1 MALQPIKQVRGT
13 GVYVPGDDIDTDQI
27 IPARF
32 MRCVTFDGLGEYAF
46 YDRRF
51 DQSSASLG
59 HPLDDPR
66 FAGAGIFVTGR
77 NFGCGSSREHAPQ
90 AMYRFGIRAVVGES
104 FAEIFFD
111 NGIAIGMPCVSVGH
125 DDARQIGQA
134 IEADPKVEI
143 VVDIEQQ
150 IVRIGDLTIRCT
162 MPENGRQS
170 LLAGTWDALEVLLT
184 GADQARALA
193 QRLPY

>member
-51 DQSSASLG
+51 DQSGASLG

-66 FAGAGIFVTGR
+66 FAGASVFVTGR

-90 AMYRFGIRAVVGES
+90 AMYRFGIRAIVGES

-111 NGIAIGMPCVSVGH
+111 NGIAMGMPCVSVGH
-125 DDARQIGQA
+125 EDARQIGQA

-143 VVDIEQQ
+143 VVDIEKQS
-150 IVRIGDLTIRCT
+150 IAVGDRSIGCT
-162 MPENGRQS
+162 MPQNGRQS
-170 LLAGTWDALEVLLT
+170 LLGGTWDALEVLLA

-193 QRLPY
+193 KRLPY

>member
-1 MALQPIKQVRGT
+1 MPLQPIKQVRGT
-13 GVYVPGDDIDTDQI
+13 AVYVPGDDIDTDQI

-51 DQSSASLG
+51 DQSGASLG

-66 FAGAGIFVTGR
+66 FAGAAILVTGR

-90 AMYRFGIRAVVGES
+90 ALYRFGIRAVVGES
-104 FAEIFFD
+104 FAEIFLD
-111 NGIAIGMPCVSVGH
+111 NGVAMGMPCVSVGH
-125 DDARQIGQA
+125 DEAKQIGQK
-134 IEADPKVEI
+134 IEENPKIEI
-143 VVDIEQQ
+143 VVDIEEK
-150 IVRIGDLTIRCT
+150 VVKVGDCPIGFT

-170 LLAGTWDALEVLLT
+170 LLAGTWDALEVLLA
-184 GADQARALA
+184 GADQVRALA
-193 QRLPY
+193 DRLPY

>member
-46 YDRRF
+46 HDRRF
-51 DQSSASLG
+51 DQSGASLG

-66 FAGAGIFVTGR
+66 FAGASIFVAGR

-90 AMYRFGIRAVVGES
+90 AMYRFGIRAIVGES

-111 NGIAIGMPCVSVGH
+111 NSIAMGMPCVSVGH
-125 DDARQIGQA
+125 DEARQIGQV

-143 VVDIEQQ
+143 VVDIEEGV
-150 IVRIGDLTIRCT
+150 VRLGDRSIGCT

-170 LLAGTWDALEVLLT
+170 LLAGTWDALEVLLA
-184 GADQARALA
+184 GADQVGALA
-193 QRLPY
+193 DRLPY

>member
-1 MALQPIKQVRGT
+1 MAMQPIRQVRGT

-46 YDRRF
+46 HDRRF
-51 DQSSASLG
+51 DQSGASLG

-66 FAGAGIFVTGR
+66 FAGASIFVAGR

-104 FAEIFFD
+104 FAEIFLD
-111 NGIAIGMPCVSVGH
+111 NGIAMGMPCVSVGH

-143 VVDIEQQ
+143 VVDIEEQ
-150 IVRIGDLTIRCT
+150 IVKVGGRSIGFT
-162 MPENGRQS
+162 MPENGRQ
-170 LLAGTWDALEVLLT
+170 
-184 GADQARALA
+184 
-193 QRLPY
+193 